1 MKTKIEPCEGCGM
14 TAMDEYADPNL
25 PELCVDCVDAMGEI
39 EAAELI
45 EINRQFAKEQK
56 FRKRMMKLTKKEL
69 IERMINMKCFIDELV
84 DEE

>member
-1 MKTKIEPCEGCGM
+1 M
-14 TAMDEYADPNL
+14 
-25 PELCVDCVDAMGEI
+25 DAM
-39 EAAELI
+39 

-56 FRKRMMKLTKKEL
+56 FRERMMKLTKKEL

>member
-1 MKTKIEPCEGCGM
+1 MKIKIE
-14 TAMDEYADPNL
+14 
-25 PELCVDCVDAMGEI
+25 
-39 EAAELI
+39 

>member
-1 MKTKIEPCEGCGM
+1 MKIEIEPCEGCGM

-25 PELCVDCVDAMGEI
+25 PELCVDCVDAM
-39 EAAELI
+39 AEPEKFV

-56 FRKRMMKLTKKEL
+56 FRERMMKLTKKEL